1 MEIEMDEELLFV
13 DDEETESREGEE
25 PSSGFWKVLIVDDEE
40 EVHQV
45 TKLAL
50 KSLVF
55 DRRPVQFLSAY
66 SAAEGKAILEEHE
79 DIAVILLDVVME
91 GMDGHEVC
99 RRLKADPLTQDIPI
113 IFLSA
118 NGEEDDEAIGL
129 ELGAVDY
136 IGKPFNPMIVRAR
149 VKTHLTFKRQGDY
162 LRSMAMLDGL
172 TGVANRRKLEARL
185 EAAWSQACRDNG
197 PLSLIMIDVDYFKKY
212 NDHYGHQRGDQCLRR
227 LAMALAATLNRPY
240 DLLARYGGE
249 EFACLLPDT
258 DLAGAERVAQ
268 KMLAAVAELRIE
280 HLASDVGPQVS
291 LSLGVATVLASARL
305 TPQELLRCADEQLYL
320 AKAGG
325 RARVC
330 ARFYEEDAAEISAR

>member
-1 MEIEMDEELLFV
+1 METWLDERLGRPKLLLV
-13 DDEETESREGEE
+13 DDQPMNIRVLHQLFRYECDVHMATGGEQA
-25 PSSGFWKVLIVDDEE
+25 I
-40 EVHQV
+40 EVC
-45 TKLAL
+45 KAL
-50 KSLVF
+50 LP
-55 DRRPVQFLSAY
+55 DL
-66 SAAEGKAILEEHE
+66 
-79 DIAVILLDVVME
+79 ILLDVVME

-149 VKTHLTFKRQGDY
+149 VKTLLTLKRQGDY

-330 ARFYEEDAAEISAR
+330 SRFYEEGAAEISAR

>member
-1 MEIEMDEELLFV
+1 METWLDERLGRPKLLLV
-13 DDEETESREGEE
+13 DDQPMNIRVLHQLFRYDCDVHMATGGEQA
-25 PSSGFWKVLIVDDEE
+25 I
-40 EVHQV
+40 EVC
-45 TKLAL
+45 KAL
-50 KSLVF
+50 LP
-55 DRRPVQFLSAY
+55 DL
-66 SAAEGKAILEEHE
+66 
-79 DIAVILLDVVME
+79 ILLDVVME

-149 VKTHLTFKRQGDY
+149 VKTHLTLKRQGDY

-212 NDHYGHQRGDQCLRR
+212 NDHSGHQSGDQCLRR

-291 LSLGVATVLASARL
+291 LSLGVATVRASARL

-325 RARVC
+325 RARAC
-330 ARFYEEDAAEISAR
+330 ARFYEEDAAQISAR

>member
-1 MEIEMDEELLFV
+1 METWLDERLGRPKLLLV
-13 DDEETESREGEE
+13 DDQPMNIRVLHQLFRYDCDVHMATGGEQA
-25 PSSGFWKVLIVDDEE
+25 I
-40 EVHQV
+40 EVC
-45 TKLAL
+45 KAL
-50 KSLVF
+50 LP
-55 DRRPVQFLSAY
+55 DL
-66 SAAEGKAILEEHE
+66 
-79 DIAVILLDVVME
+79 ILLDVVME

-149 VKTHLTFKRQGDY
+149 VKTHLTLKRQGDY

-197 PLSLIMIDVDYFKKY
+197 RLSLIMIDVDYFKKY

-227 LAMALAATLNRPY
+227 LAMSLAATLNRPY

-291 LSLGVATVLASARL
+291 LSLGVATVRASARL

-330 ARFYEEDAAEISAR
+330 ARFYAEDAAEISAR

>member
-1 MEIEMDEELLFV
+1 METWLDERLGRPKLLLV
-13 DDEETESREGEE
+13 DDQPMNIRVLHQLFRYECDVHMATGGEQA
-25 PSSGFWKVLIVDDEE
+25 I
-40 EVHQV
+40 EVC
-45 TKLAL
+45 KAL
-50 KSLVF
+50 LP
-55 DRRPVQFLSAY
+55 DL
-66 SAAEGKAILEEHE
+66 
-79 DIAVILLDVVME
+79 ILLDVVME

-149 VKTHLTFKRQGDY
+149 VKTHLTLKRQGDY

-291 LSLGVATVLASARL
+291 LSLGVATVQASARL

>member
-1 MEIEMDEELLFV
+1 METWLDERLGRPKLLLV
-13 DDEETESREGEE
+13 DDQPMNIRVLHQLFRYECDVHMATGGEQA
-25 PSSGFWKVLIVDDEE
+25 I
-40 EVHQV
+40 EVC
-45 TKLAL
+45 KAL
-50 KSLVF
+50 LP
-55 DRRPVQFLSAY
+55 DL
-66 SAAEGKAILEEHE
+66 
-79 DIAVILLDVVME
+79 ILLDVVME

-149 VKTHLTFKRQGDY
+149 VKTHLTLKRQGDY

-305 TPQELLRCADEQLYL
+305 TPQELLRRADEQLYL

-330 ARFYEEDAAEISAR
+330 ARFYAEDAAEISAR

>member
-1 MEIEMDEELLFV
+1 METWLDERLGRPKLLLV
-13 DDEETESREGEE
+13 DDQPVNIRVLHQLFRYECDVHMATSGEQA
-25 PSSGFWKVLIVDDEE
+25 I
-40 EVHQV
+40 EVC
-45 TKLAL
+45 KAL
-50 KSLVF
+50 LP
-55 DRRPVQFLSAY
+55 DL
-66 SAAEGKAILEEHE
+66 
-79 DIAVILLDVVME
+79 ILLDVVME

-99 RRLKADPLTQDIPI
+99 RHLKADPLTQDIPI

-118 NGEEDDEAIGL
+118 NGAEDDEAIGL

-149 VKTHLTFKRQGDY
+149 VKTHLTLKRQSDY
-162 LRSMAMLDGL
+162 LRSMVMLDGL
-172 TGVANRRKLEARL
+172 TGVANRRKLEVRL

-212 NDHYGHQRGDQCLRR
+212 NDHYGHQSGDQCLHR
-227 LAMALAATLNRPY
+227 LATALAATLNRPY

-268 KMLAAVAELRIE
+268 KMLAAVAELCIE
-280 HLASDVGPQVS
+280 HLASEVGSQVS
-291 LSLGVATVLASARL
+291 LSLGAATVLASDRL
-305 TPQELLRCADEQLYL
+305 TPQELLRRADEQLYL

-325 RARVC
+325 RARAC
-330 ARFYEEDAAEISAR
+330 ARFYEEDAAQISAR

>member
-1 MEIEMDEELLFV
+1 METWLDERLGRPKLLLV
-13 DDEETESREGEE
+13 DDQPMNIRVLHQLFRYECDVHMATGGEQA
-25 PSSGFWKVLIVDDEE
+25 I
-40 EVHQV
+40 EVC
-45 TKLAL
+45 KAL
-50 KSLVF
+50 LP
-55 DRRPVQFLSAY
+55 DL
-66 SAAEGKAILEEHE
+66 
-79 DIAVILLDVVME
+79 ILLDVVME

-149 VKTHLTFKRQGDY
+149 VKTHLTLKRQGDY

-291 LSLGVATVLASARL
+291 LSLGVATVRASARL

-330 ARFYEEDAAEISAR
+330 SRFYEEGAAEISAR

>member
-1 MEIEMDEELLFV
+1 METWLDERLGRPKLLLV
-13 DDEETESREGEE
+13 DDQPMNIRVLHQLFRYDCDVHMATGGEQA
-25 PSSGFWKVLIVDDEE
+25 I
-40 EVHQV
+40 EVC
-45 TKLAL
+45 KAL
-50 KSLVF
+50 LP
-55 DRRPVQFLSAY
+55 DL
-66 SAAEGKAILEEHE
+66 
-79 DIAVILLDVVME
+79 ILLDVVME

-149 VKTHLTFKRQGDY
+149 VKTHLTLKRQGDY

-212 NDHYGHQRGDQCLRR
+212 NDHYGHQSGDQCLRR

-291 LSLGVATVLASARL
+291 LSLGIATVRVSARL

-330 ARFYEEDAAEISAR
+330 ARFYAEDAAEISVR

>member
-1 MEIEMDEELLFV
+1 METWLDERLGRPKLLLV
-13 DDEETESREGEE
+13 DDQPMNIRVLHQLFRYECDVHMATGGEQA
-25 PSSGFWKVLIVDDEE
+25 I
-40 EVHQV
+40 EVC
-45 TKLAL
+45 KAL
-50 KSLVF
+50 LP
-55 DRRPVQFLSAY
+55 DL
-66 SAAEGKAILEEHE
+66 
-79 DIAVILLDVVME
+79 ILLDVVME

-149 VKTHLTFKRQGDY
+149 VKTHLTLKRQGDY

-212 NDHYGHQRGDQCLRR
+212 NDHYGHQSGDQCLRR

-280 HLASDVGPQVS
+280 HLASEVGPQVS
-291 LSLGVATVLASARL
+291 LSLGVATVRASARL

>member
-1 MEIEMDEELLFV
+1 METWLDERLGRPKLLLV
-13 DDEETESREGEE
+13 DDQPMNIRVLHQLFRYECDVHMATGGEQA
-25 PSSGFWKVLIVDDEE
+25 I
-40 EVHQV
+40 EVC
-45 TKLAL
+45 KAL
-50 KSLVF
+50 LP
-55 DRRPVQFLSAY
+55 DL
-66 SAAEGKAILEEHE
+66 
-79 DIAVILLDVVME
+79 ILLDVVME

-149 VKTHLTFKRQGDY
+149 VKTHLTLKRQGDY

-172 TGVANRRKLEARL
+172 TGVANRRKLEVRL

>member
-1 MEIEMDEELLFV
+1 METWLDERLGRPKLLLV
-13 DDEETESREGEE
+13 DDQPMNIRVLHQLFRYECDVHMATGGEQA
-25 PSSGFWKVLIVDDEE
+25 I
-40 EVHQV
+40 EVC
-45 TKLAL
+45 
-50 KSLVF
+50 KSLLP
-55 DRRPVQFLSAY
+55 DL
-66 SAAEGKAILEEHE
+66 
-79 DIAVILLDVVME
+79 ILLDVVME

-149 VKTHLTFKRQGDY
+149 VKTHLTLKRQGDY

-258 DLAGAERVAQ
+258 DLAGTERVAQ

-280 HLASDVGPQVS
+280 HLASEVGPQVS

-330 ARFYEEDAAEISAR
+330 AHFYAEDAAEISAR

>member
-1 MEIEMDEELLFV
+1 VETWLDERLGRPKLLLV
-13 DDEETESREGEE
+13 DDQPMNIRVLHQLFRYECDVHMATGGEQA
-25 PSSGFWKVLIVDDEE
+25 I
-40 EVHQV
+40 EVC
-45 TKLAL
+45 KAL
-50 KSLVF
+50 LP
-55 DRRPVQFLSAY
+55 DL
-66 SAAEGKAILEEHE
+66 
-79 DIAVILLDVVME
+79 ILLDVVME

-149 VKTHLTFKRQGDY
+149 VKTHLTLKRQGDY

-291 LSLGVATVLASARL
+291 LSLGVATVRASARL

-325 RARVC
+325 RARAC
-330 ARFYEEDAAEISAR
+330 ARFYEEDAAQISAR

>member
-1 MEIEMDEELLFV
+1 METWLDERLGRPKLLLV
-13 DDEETESREGEE
+13 DDQPMNIRVLHQLFRYECDVHMATGGEQA
-25 PSSGFWKVLIVDDEE
+25 I
-40 EVHQV
+40 EVC
-45 TKLAL
+45 KAL
-50 KSLVF
+50 LP
-55 DRRPVQFLSAY
+55 DL
-66 SAAEGKAILEEHE
+66 
-79 DIAVILLDVVME
+79 ILLDVVME

-149 VKTHLTFKRQGDY
+149 VKTHLTLKRQGDY

-268 KMLAAVAELRIE
+268 KMLAAVVELRIE
-280 HLASDVGPQVS
+280 HLASEVGPQVS
-291 LSLGVATVLASARL
+291 LSLGVATVRASARL

-320 AKAGG
+320 SNACG

-330 ARFYEEDAAEISAR
+330 ARFYEGDAAEISAR

>member
-1 MEIEMDEELLFV
+1 METWLDERLGRPKLLLV
-13 DDEETESREGEE
+13 DDQPMNIRVLHQLFRYECDVHMATGGEQA
-25 PSSGFWKVLIVDDEE
+25 I
-40 EVHQV
+40 EVC
-45 TKLAL
+45 KAL
-50 KSLVF
+50 LP
-55 DRRPVQFLSAY
+55 DL
-66 SAAEGKAILEEHE
+66 
-79 DIAVILLDVVME
+79 ILLDVVME

-149 VKTHLTFKRQGDY
+149 VKTHLTLKRQGDY

-212 NDHYGHQRGDQCLRR
+212 NDHYGHQGGDQCLRR

-280 HLASDVGPQVS
+280 HLASEVGPQVS

-330 ARFYEEDAAEISAR
+330 ARFYAEDAAEISAR

>member
-1 MEIEMDEELLFV
+1 METWLDERLGRPKLLLV
-13 DDEETESREGEE
+13 DDQPMNIRVLHQLFRYECDVHMATGGEQA
-25 PSSGFWKVLIVDDEE
+25 I
-40 EVHQV
+40 EVC
-45 TKLAL
+45 KAL
-50 KSLVF
+50 LP
-55 DRRPVQFLSAY
+55 DL
-66 SAAEGKAILEEHE
+66 
-79 DIAVILLDVVME
+79 ILLDVVME

-149 VKTHLTFKRQGDY
+149 VKTHLTLKRQGDY

-291 LSLGVATVLASARL
+291 LSLGVATVRASARL

-325 RARVC
+325 RARAC
-330 ARFYEEDAAEISAR
+330 ARFYEEDAAQISAR

>member
-1 MEIEMDEELLFV
+1 METWLDERLGRPKLLLV
-13 DDEETESREGEE
+13 DDQPMNIRVLHQLFRYECDVHMATGGEQA
-25 PSSGFWKVLIVDDEE
+25 I
-40 EVHQV
+40 EVC
-45 TKLAL
+45 KAL
-50 KSLVF
+50 LP
-55 DRRPVQFLSAY
+55 DL
-66 SAAEGKAILEEHE
+66 
-79 DIAVILLDVVME
+79 ILLDVVME

-149 VKTHLTFKRQGDY
+149 VKTHLTLKRQGDY

-280 HLASDVGPQVS
+280 HLASEVGPQVS
-291 LSLGVATVLASARL
+291 LSLGVATVRASARL

-325 RARVC
+325 RARAC
-330 ARFYEEDAAEISAR
+330 ARFYEEDAAQISAR

>member
-1 MEIEMDEELLFV
+1 METWLDERLGRPKLLLV
-13 DDEETESREGEE
+13 DDQPMNIRVLHQLFRYECDVHMATGGEQA
-25 PSSGFWKVLIVDDEE
+25 I
-40 EVHQV
+40 EVC
-45 TKLAL
+45 KAL
-50 KSLVF
+50 LP
-55 DRRPVQFLSAY
+55 DL
-66 SAAEGKAILEEHE
+66 
-79 DIAVILLDVVME
+79 ILLDVVME

-149 VKTHLTFKRQGDY
+149 VKTHLTLKRQGDY

-172 TGVANRRKLEARL
+172 TGVANRCKLEVRL

-212 NDHYGHQRGDQCLRR
+212 NDHYGHQSGDQCLRR

-280 HLASDVGPQVS
+280 HLASEVGPQVS
-291 LSLGVATVLASARL
+291 LSLGVATVLASARR

>member
-1 MEIEMDEELLFV
+1 METWLDERLGRPKLLLV
-13 DDEETESREGEE
+13 DDQPMNIRVLHQLFRYECDVHMATGGEQA
-25 PSSGFWKVLIVDDEE
+25 I
-40 EVHQV
+40 EVC
-45 TKLAL
+45 KAL
-50 KSLVF
+50 LP
-55 DRRPVQFLSAY
+55 DL
-66 SAAEGKAILEEHE
+66 
-79 DIAVILLDVVME
+79 ILLDVVME

-149 VKTHLTFKRQGDY
+149 VKTHLTLKRQGDY

-212 NDHYGHQRGDQCLRR
+212 NDHYGHQSGDQCLRR

-291 LSLGVATVLASARL
+291 LSLGVATVRASARL

-330 ARFYEEDAAEISAR
+330 ARFYAEDAAEISAR

>member
-1 MEIEMDEELLFV
+1 METWLDERLGRPKLLLV
-13 DDEETESREGEE
+13 DDQPMNIRVLHQLFRYECDVHMATGGEQA
-25 PSSGFWKVLIVDDEE
+25 I
-40 EVHQV
+40 EVC
-45 TKLAL
+45 KAL
-50 KSLVF
+50 LP
-55 DRRPVQFLSAY
+55 DL
-66 SAAEGKAILEEHE
+66 
-79 DIAVILLDVVME
+79 ILLDVVME

-118 NGEEDDEAIGL
+118 NGEDDDEAIGL

-149 VKTHLTFKRQGDY
+149 VKTHLTLKRQGDY

-212 NDHYGHQRGDQCLRR
+212 NDHYGHQSGDQCLRR

-268 KMLAAVAELRIE
+268 KMLAAVSELRIE

-291 LSLGVATVLASARL
+291 LSLGVATVRASARL

-330 ARFYEEDAAEISAR
+330 ARFYEEDVAEISAR

>member
-1 MEIEMDEELLFV
+1 METWLDERLGRPKLLLV
-13 DDEETESREGEE
+13 DDQPMNIRVLHQLFRYECDVHMATGGEQA
-25 PSSGFWKVLIVDDEE
+25 I
-40 EVHQV
+40 EVC
-45 TKLAL
+45 KAL
-50 KSLVF
+50 LP
-55 DRRPVQFLSAY
+55 DL
-66 SAAEGKAILEEHE
+66 
-79 DIAVILLDVVME
+79 ILLDVVME

-149 VKTHLTFKRQGDY
+149 VKTHLTLKRQGDY

-172 TGVANRRKLEARL
+172 TGVANRRKLEAHL

-291 LSLGVATVLASARL
+291 LSLGVATVRASARL

-325 RARVC
+325 RARAC
-330 ARFYEEDAAEISAR
+330 ARFYEEDAAQISAR

>member
-1 MEIEMDEELLFV
+1 METWLDERLGRPKLLLV
-13 DDEETESREGEE
+13 DDQPMNIRVLHQLFRYECDVHMATGGEQA
-25 PSSGFWKVLIVDDEE
+25 I
-40 EVHQV
+40 EVC
-45 TKLAL
+45 KAL
-50 KSLVF
+50 LP
-55 DRRPVQFLSAY
+55 DL
-66 SAAEGKAILEEHE
+66 
-79 DIAVILLDVVME
+79 ILLDVVME

-149 VKTHLTFKRQGDY
+149 VKTHLTLKRQGDY

-212 NDHYGHQRGDQCLRR
+212 NDHYGHQSGDQCLRR

-291 LSLGVATVLASARL
+291 LSLGVATVRASARL

>member
-1 MEIEMDEELLFV
+1 METWLDERLGRPKLLLV
-13 DDEETESREGEE
+13 DDQPMNIRVLHQLFRYECDVHMATGGEQA
-25 PSSGFWKVLIVDDEE
+25 I
-40 EVHQV
+40 EVC
-45 TKLAL
+45 KAL
-50 KSLVF
+50 LP
-55 DRRPVQFLSAY
+55 DL
-66 SAAEGKAILEEHE
+66 
-79 DIAVILLDVVME
+79 ILLDVVME

-118 NGEEDDEAIGL
+118 NGEDDDEAIGL

-149 VKTHLTFKRQGDY
+149 VKTHLTLKRQGDY

-212 NDHYGHQRGDQCLRR
+212 NDHYGHQSGDQCLRR

-280 HLASDVGPQVS
+280 HLASEVGPQVS
-291 LSLGVATVLASARL
+291 LSLGVATVRASARL

-330 ARFYEEDAAEISAR
+330 ARFYEEDSAEISAR

>member
-1 MEIEMDEELLFV
+1 METWLDERLGRPKLLLV
-13 DDEETESREGEE
+13 DDQPMNIRVLHQLFRYECDVHMATGGEQA
-25 PSSGFWKVLIVDDEE
+25 I
-40 EVHQV
+40 EVC
-45 TKLAL
+45 KAL
-50 KSLVF
+50 LP
-55 DRRPVQFLSAY
+55 DL
-66 SAAEGKAILEEHE
+66 
-79 DIAVILLDVVME
+79 ILLDVVME

-149 VKTHLTFKRQGDY
+149 VKTHLTLKRQGDY

-280 HLASDVGPQVS
+280 HLVSDVGPQVS

-305 TPQELLRCADEQLYL
+305 TPQELLRRADEQLYL

-330 ARFYEEDAAEISAR
+330 ARFYAEDAAEISAR

>member
-1 MEIEMDEELLFV
+1 METWLDERLGRPKLLLV
-13 DDEETESREGEE
+13 DDQPMNIRVLHQLFRYECDVHMATGGEQA
-25 PSSGFWKVLIVDDEE
+25 I
-40 EVHQV
+40 EVC
-45 TKLAL
+45 KAL
-50 KSLVF
+50 LP
-55 DRRPVQFLSAY
+55 DL
-66 SAAEGKAILEEHE
+66 
-79 DIAVILLDVVME
+79 ILLDVVME

-149 VKTHLTFKRQGDY
+149 VKTHLTLKRQGDY

-172 TGVANRRKLEARL
+172 TGVANRRKLEVRL

-258 DLAGAERVAQ
+258 DLAGADRVAQ

-291 LSLGVATVLASARL
+291 LSLGVATVRASARL

-330 ARFYEEDAAEISAR
+330 ARFYAEDAAEISAR

>member
-1 MEIEMDEELLFV
+1 METWLDERLGRPKLLLV
-13 DDEETESREGEE
+13 DDQPMNIRVLHQLFRYECDVHMATGGEQA
-25 PSSGFWKVLIVDDEE
+25 I
-40 EVHQV
+40 EVC
-45 TKLAL
+45 KAL
-50 KSLVF
+50 LP
-55 DRRPVQFLSAY
+55 DL
-66 SAAEGKAILEEHE
+66 
-79 DIAVILLDVVME
+79 ILLDVVME

-149 VKTHLTFKRQGDY
+149 VKTHLTLKRQGDY

-291 LSLGVATVLASARL
+291 LSLGVATVRASARL

-330 ARFYEEDAAEISAR
+330 ARFYEEDVAEISAR

>member
-1 MEIEMDEELLFV
+1 METWLDERLGRPKLLLV
-13 DDEETESREGEE
+13 DDQPMNIRVLHQLFRYECDVHMATGGEQA
-25 PSSGFWKVLIVDDEE
+25 I
-40 EVHQV
+40 EVC
-45 TKLAL
+45 KAL
-50 KSLVF
+50 LP
-55 DRRPVQFLSAY
+55 DL
-66 SAAEGKAILEEHE
+66 
-79 DIAVILLDVVME
+79 ILLDVVME

-149 VKTHLTFKRQGDY
+149 VKTHLTLKRQGDY

-280 HLASDVGPQVS
+280 HLASEVGPQVS
-291 LSLGVATVLASARL
+291 LSLGVATVQASARL
-305 TPQELLRCADEQLYL
+305 TPQELLRCADQQLYL

>member
-1 MEIEMDEELLFV
+1 METWLDERLGRPKLLLV
-13 DDEETESREGEE
+13 DDQPMNIRVLHQLFRYECDVHMATGGEQA
-25 PSSGFWKVLIVDDEE
+25 I
-40 EVHQV
+40 EVC
-45 TKLAL
+45 KAL
-50 KSLVF
+50 LP
-55 DRRPVQFLSAY
+55 DL
-66 SAAEGKAILEEHE
+66 
-79 DIAVILLDVVME
+79 ILLDVVME

-149 VKTHLTFKRQGDY
+149 VKTHLTLKRQGDY

-212 NDHYGHQRGDQCLRR
+212 NDHYGHQSGDQCLRR

-280 HLASDVGPQVS
+280 HLASEVGPQVS

-330 ARFYEEDAAEISAR
+330 ARFYEEDVAEISAR

>member
-1 MEIEMDEELLFV
+1 METWLDERLGRPKLLLV
-13 DDEETESREGEE
+13 DDQPMNIRVLHQLFRYECDVHMATGGEQA
-25 PSSGFWKVLIVDDEE
+25 I
-40 EVHQV
+40 EVC
-45 TKLAL
+45 KAL
-50 KSLVF
+50 LP
-55 DRRPVQFLSAY
+55 DL
-66 SAAEGKAILEEHE
+66 
-79 DIAVILLDVVME
+79 ILLDVVME

-149 VKTHLTFKRQGDY
+149 VKTHLTLKRQGDY

-212 NDHYGHQRGDQCLRR
+212 NDHYGHQSGDQCLRR
-227 LAMALAATLNRPY
+227 LAMALAATLNRP
-240 DLLARYGGE
+240 L
-249 EFACLLPDT
+249 
-258 DLAGAERVAQ
+258 
-268 KMLAAVAELRIE
+268 
-280 HLASDVGPQVS
+280 
-291 LSLGVATVLASARL
+291 
-305 TPQELLRCADEQLYL
+305 
-320 AKAGG
+320 
-325 RARVC
+325 
-330 ARFYEEDAAEISAR
+330 

>member
-1 MEIEMDEELLFV
+1 METWLDERLGRPKLLLV
-13 DDEETESREGEE
+13 DDQPMNIRVLHQLFRYECDVHMATGGEQA
-25 PSSGFWKVLIVDDEE
+25 I
-40 EVHQV
+40 EVC
-45 TKLAL
+45 KAL
-50 KSLVF
+50 LP
-55 DRRPVQFLSAY
+55 DL
-66 SAAEGKAILEEHE
+66 
-79 DIAVILLDVVME
+79 ILLDVVME

-149 VKTHLTFKRQGDY
+149 VKTHLTLKRQGDY

-305 TPQELLRCADEQLYL
+305 TPQELLRRADEQLYL

-325 RARVC
+325 RARAC

>member
-1 MEIEMDEELLFV
+1 METWLDERLGRPKLLLV
-13 DDEETESREGEE
+13 DDQPMNIRVLHQLFRYECDVHMATGGEQA
-25 PSSGFWKVLIVDDEE
+25 I
-40 EVHQV
+40 EVC
-45 TKLAL
+45 
-50 KSLVF
+50 KSLLP
-55 DRRPVQFLSAY
+55 DL
-66 SAAEGKAILEEHE
+66 
-79 DIAVILLDVVME
+79 ILLDVVME

-149 VKTHLTFKRQGDY
+149 VKTHLTLKRQGDY

-212 NDHYGHQRGDQCLRR
+212 NDHYGHQSGDQCLRR
-227 LAMALAATLNRPY
+227 LAMALAATLKRPY

-280 HLASDVGPQVS
+280 HLASEVGPQVS
-291 LSLGVATVLASARL
+291 LSLGVATVQASARL

>member
-1 MEIEMDEELLFV
+1 MNIRVLHQLFRYECDVHMATGGEQAIEVCKALLP
-13 DDEETESREGEE
+13 D
-25 PSSGFWKVLIVDDEE
+25 L
-40 EVHQV
+40 
-45 TKLAL
+45 
-50 KSLVF
+50 
-55 DRRPVQFLSAY
+55 
-66 SAAEGKAILEEHE
+66 
-79 DIAVILLDVVME
+79 ILLDVVME

-149 VKTHLTFKRQGDY
+149 VKTHLTLKRQGDY

-212 NDHYGHQRGDQCLRR
+212 NDHYGHQSGDQCLRR

-280 HLASDVGPQVS
+280 HLASEVGPQVS
-291 LSLGVATVLASARL
+291 LSLGVATVRASARL

-330 ARFYEEDAAEISAR
+330 ARFYEEDVAEISAR